1 LRVFVSAIANLRN
14 LLDITKRQKRSGLPV
29 RQIGDHAFIQSA
41 VIADQGFKRF
51 DFHDFLVKRGAEAP
65 HQRLRS
71 YGRID
76 IAGHESFWTVNRQR
90 ETLFDTDREHVVL
103 EVLVVLARQ
112 KHFDAHSVEDLRTEV
127 ERTGQELA
135 RRNCLGLDDRQ
146 IPQRR
151 TDRGLGIANDV
162 IAAKILGQL
171 DPGPVRRVQN
181 EAARRI
187 LG

>member
-1 LRVFVSAIANLRN
+1 MSAIANLRK
-14 LLDITKRQKRSGLPV
+14 LLDVTKRQKWAGLPV
-29 RQIGDHAFIQSA
+29 GQIGGHAFVQTA
-41 VIADQGFKRF
+41 VIADQRFKRF
-51 DFHDFLVKRGAEAP
+51 DFHDFLVERGAEAP

-71 YGRID
+71 YERID
-76 IAGHESFWTVNRQR
+76 IAGHESLWTVNRQR
-90 ETLFDTDREHVVL
+90 ETLFDTDREHIVL
-103 EVLVVLARQ
+103 EVLIVLAGQ
-112 KHFDAHSVEDLRTEV
+112 KHFDAHSVEDLRTEI

-135 RRNCLGLDDRQ
+135 RRNCLGLDDWQ

-151 TDRGLGIANDV
+151 TDRRLRVADNL

-171 DPGPVRRVQN
+171 DLGPVRRVQN